1 MPATCK
7 NDGFDS
13 MLETDIKG
21 MPIPFLRI
29 VLLAAVTAS
38 AGFSIDLCLPAL
50 PFISESLASSMGQVQ
65 QTISVFIL
73 GVGFGQL
80 IYGPLADHFG
90 RKPLLITGLVVFTMA
105 SVLCALAQSVEQLIA
120 FRLLQSLGVAAGA
133 VVMRAVVRDFYQGE
147 EAAKVF
153 SQIML
158 VVLIAPLVAPLLSAQ
173 LLLWFSW
180 RLIFVILALFGLALL
195 VGVAFNLPETLPAGE
210 RTKISIRNLPR
221 QYVAVLRDRN
231 TLGYFLCGSFTFAG
245 MFAFVAGSPFV
256 YIQYY
261 HVPVE
266 YFGFLYASN
275 VLMISLLSWVNSRVI
290 EKVGLGR
297 MLNHATWLSMLAG
310 IAVIFFAVTGM
321 GGLWGIFP
329 GLVVFIGCLGLI
341 AANCNAGMLD
351 PFGKSAGTA
360 SAMMGAGRFMMG
372 GVASMMVGFFHN
384 GTPVP
389 MATVISSSVLAFLS
403 YRLLVDQEQSTS
415 TAC

>member
-1 MPATCK
+1 MLATINEK
-7 NDGFDS
+7 
-13 MLETDIKG
+13 
-21 MPIPFLRI
+21 PIPFLRV

-50 PFISESLASSMGQVQ
+50 PFISEALASDMGQVQ
-65 QTISVFIL
+65 QIISVFIL

-80 IYGPLADHFG
+80 IHGPLADHFG
-90 RKPLLITGLVVFTMA
+90 RKPLLIAGLVVFTIS
-105 SVLCALAQSVEQLIA
+105 SVLCSLAQSVEQLII

-147 EAAKVF
+147 QAAKVF

-195 VGVAFNLPETLPAGE
+195 VGVTFRLPETLPASG
-210 RTKISIRNLPR
+210 RTKIVIRKLPK
-221 QYVAVLRDRN
+221 QYLAVLRDRN

-261 HVPVE
+261 HV
-266 YFGFLYASN
+266 
-275 VLMISLLSWVNSRVI
+275 
-290 EKVGLGR
+290 
-297 MLNHATWLSMLAG
+297 
-310 IAVIFFAVTGM
+310 
-321 GGLWGIFP
+321 
-329 GLVVFIGCLGLI
+329 LVVFIGCLGLI

-360 SAMMGAGRFMMG
+360 SAIMGAGRFMMG
-372 GVASMMVGFFHN
+372 GVASMMVGFFYN

-389 MATVISSSVLAFLS
+389 MATVICASSVLAFLS
-403 YRLLVDQEQSTS
+403 YRIFVDQEKTPQQHVKIF
-415 TAC
+415 

>member
-1 MPATCK
+1 MP
-7 NDGFDS
+7 
-13 MLETDIKG
+13 ETGIEGK
-21 MPIPFLRI
+21 PIPFLRI

-50 PFISESLASSMGQVQ
+50 PFISESLASDMGQVQ

-90 RKPLLITGLVVFTMA
+90 RKPLLIAGLVVFTIA
-105 SVLCALAQSVEQLIA
+105 SILCAFAQSVEQLII

-147 EAAKVF
+147 QAAKVF

-158 VVLIAPLVAPLLSAQ
+158 VVLIAPLVAPLISAQ

-195 VGVAFNLPETLPAGE
+195 VGVTFNLPETLPANG
-210 RTKISIRNLPR
+210 RTKIVIRKLPK
-221 QYVAVLRDRN
+221 QYLAVLRDRN

-290 EKVGLGR
+290 EKVGLAR
-297 MLNHATWLSMLAG
+297 MLILATGLSMLAG
-310 IAVIFFAVTGM
+310 IAVMFFAVTGM

-341 AANCNAGMLD
+341 GANCNAGMLD

-360 SAMMGAGRFMMG
+360 SAIMGAGRFMMG
-372 GVASMMVGFFHN
+372 GVASMMVGFFYN

-389 MATVISSSVLAFLS
+389 MATVICASSVLAFLS
-403 YRLLVDQEQSTS
+403 YRIFVDQEKTPQQHVKIF
-415 TAC
+415 